1 VALEADLSLDIAQ
14 ALAAASKV
22 GELID
27 QVTRA
32 VLTLDT
38 SSVAGQVSAAVDAAD
53 TTVAV
58 SVEAAPITAAVDG
71 AVDAA
76 DSEVTIEAD
85 ASDVTASVDRATD
98 AADTEVTVEAD
109 TGEIPPAIE
118 GAVEGADTTITPDID
133 TDPLKEKIRE
143 GLGEGERE
151 APASGSRTGGAFA
164 SGFTKAVTGALKSLP
179 EVTVGADTSEAD
191 REIASIRDELLR
203 LNDQT
208 IGVDISGAEASAELG
223 RLQARLDDLGAQVSE
238 PSVKVD
244 VAAANAALSTVK
256 GQLDTVESSSAS
268 VGAAA
273 KDAGGGLDI
282 LGDSLDDVSLGL
294 VAASGN
300 GVRLRG
306 VIQAISAA
314 GAAVGL
320 FQAAQAASDLSESA
334 SKAAVV
340 FGSATDQVADFGK
353 TSATSIG
360 LSEQKALEAT
370 GTFGNLFVAL
380 GTTKQQAADLSPE
393 VVALGADLA
402 SFNNLEVDE
411 TLEKLRSG
419 LVGEVEPLRSLG
431 VSFNAAQVDAKAM
444 ELGLVSANGEIT
456 EGAKLQARWALILEQ
471 TSTAQGDF
479 ARTSGGLANQQRILS
494 AEVENAQATIGQA
507 LLPALLEGVA
517 VARQD
522 LIPAFTEFGTRV
534 LPALASAV
542 IGLLPVAG
550 SFTQLLVASA
560 PAVEA
565 LASAIDAIPT
575 PLITLIG
582 LMVTFRKLGG
592 SDLFS
597 NLRSGFADLADPSKG
612 PGGFG
617 KSLKSSVGN
626 MIAANAA
633 SVGLSL
639 GLAAIGLAFTEEAD
653 KAAEFDRAVSQIVSG
668 LKEGESNTE
677 AFTNVFEKLVDEG
690 GTGAN
695 VLSQLGISAEEFS
708 VLVSKG
714 GDLTEN
720 FARSLGLTSDELGIL
735 NPLFEKF
742 ENELQA
748 AAKQEVQAIQAT
760 GDLTDEQIE
769 AAKAAATHADATK
782 ENGEKTTDYIAVLG
796 TLKEAERQAAEA
808 IGVTV
813 DETGGLVEATGPAAD
828 AADRLTL
835 ALAQVKL
842 GGQTSGAELTGLG
855 LAAGDARIAGEDLQ
869 NVADTLGVSLDDL
882 KLFIGGVTDAV
893 NQFADDTLATLP
905 SVGDIIG
912 DLGEDFSPRALLDKL
927 TQATE
932 DIADFQTNIEAL
944 AAFPRVQQI
953 AATNGPAVAAA
964 LAQPIK
970 DGNTQILTDLENQAG
985 AFDLHYAGLD
995 ENLRNNLGPQLAE
1008 ATGLTGTLATEA
1020 FGETFHPEEDA
1031 TIATHGTAIAIAN
1044 ATPDAVSAAGTL
1056 GSDTVDGYF
1065 ETVGR
1070 MPGVATEISA
1080 NSSAA
1085 VAAQRLGASL
1095 AGAFLGSGATGGFK
1109 AGVGGMPSAAGAA
1122 ADLAVGQ
1129 ISLREAI
1136 ARTAGK
1142 GVGAAIADGLS
1153 AGINNAAQAVANAA
1167 AALVDAAINSARAK
1181 AKSKSPSL
1189 LFAEL
1194 GEDLAAGVVIGLDA
1208 GTSAVEAASASLI
1221 NAAAATTAA
1230 SVSDVSVQPF
1240 GAGSA
1245 SGGIVVNAVPGMVS
1259 IDLSGIDDPAV
1270 ARRVGDSAASGFV
1283 DGLLQRRVTALAKVS

>member
-1 VALEADLSLDIAQ
+1 MALEADLSLDIAQ

-38 SSVAGQVSAAVDAAD
+38 SAVPAEVSAAVDAAD
-53 TTVAV
+53 TQVIVTGDASELTGEVTGAV
-58 SVEAAPITAAVDG
+58 DAADSAVVVTGDAADVTGSIDG

-76 DSEVTIEAD
+76 DSHVEVTAD
-85 ASDVTASVDRATD
+85 APDVTGSINAAVA
-98 AADTEVTVEAD
+98 AADTQVTIDAD
-109 TGEIPPAIE
+109 DDGS
-118 GAVEGADTTITPDID
+118 
-133 TDPLKEKIRE
+133 
-143 GLGEGERE
+143 LGVL
-151 APASGSRTGGAFA
+151 GGA
-164 SGFTKAVTGALKSLP
+164 
-179 EVTVGADTSEAD
+179 
-191 REIASIRDELLR
+191 
-203 LNDQT
+203 
-208 IGVDISGAEASAELG
+208 
-223 RLQARLDDLGAQVSE
+223 
-238 PSVKVD
+238 
-244 VAAANAALSTVK
+244 
-256 GQLDTVESSSAS
+256 
-268 VGAAA
+268 
-273 KDAGGGLDI
+273 
-282 LGDSLDDVSLGL
+282 LDDVNLGL
-294 VAASGN
+294 VAAAGN
-300 GVRLRG
+300 GVRLRA

-340 FGSATDQVADFGK
+340 FGAATDQVADFGK

-393 VVALGADLA
+393 VVSLGADLA

-411 TLEKLRSG
+411 TLEKIRSG

-444 ELGLVSANGEIT
+444 ELGLADANGTIS

-471 TSTAQGDF
+471 TGTAQGDF
-479 ARTSGGLANQQRILS
+479 TRTSAGLANQQRILS
-494 AEVENAQATIGQA
+494 AEVQNAQATIGQA

-522 LIPAFTEFGTRV
+522 LIPAFTEFGTKV

-560 PAVEA
+560 PAVET
-565 LASAIDAIPT
+565 LASAIDSIPT

-592 SDLFS
+592 TDVFTK
-597 NLRSGFADLADPSKG
+597 LRTGFADLADPKKG

-617 KSLKSSVGN
+617 TSLKKSVGD
-626 MIAANAA
+626 MITANAA
-633 SVGLSL
+633 SIGLSL

-653 KAAEFDRAVSQIVSG
+653 KAAEFQRQVSRIATG
-668 LKEGESNTE
+668 LKDGE
-677 AFTNVFEKLVDEG
+677 TNVDAFASTFEGLVDEG
-690 GTGAN
+690 GSAASI
-695 VLSQLGISAEEFS
+695 LAQLGITSEEFS
-708 VLVSKG
+708 AAVSKG
-714 GDLTEN
+714 GDLTEIL
-720 FARSLGLTSDELGIL
+720 ARTLGLTTDELGIL
-735 NPLFEKF
+735 KPFLDDFADQIEG
-742 ENELQA
+742 A
-748 AAKQEVQAIQAT
+748 ARQEVQAIKAT
-760 GDLTDEQIE
+760 GDLSDETIE
-769 AAKAAATHADATK
+769 AAEAANTHADATK
-782 ENGEKTTDYIAVLG
+782 NNGEQTTDYVAVLG
-796 TLKEAERQAAEA
+796 VLKEAQLQAAEA

-813 DETGGLVEATGPAAD
+813 DETGHLVEATGPAAD

-835 ALAQVKL
+835 ALAQVRL
-842 GGQTSGAELTGLG
+842 GGQTTGVELTGLG
-855 LAAGDARIAGEDLQ
+855 LAAGDARVAGEDLQ
-869 NVADTLGVSLDDL
+869 TVADTLGVSLDDL
-882 KLFIGGVTDAV
+882 KTFVGGVTDAV

-912 DLGEDFSPRALLDKL
+912 DLGDDFSPRALLDKL

-970 DGNTQILTDLENQAG
+970 DGNTEILSDLENQAG

-995 ENLRNNLGPQLAE
+995 ENLRNNLGPQIAE
-1008 ATGLTGTLATEA
+1008 ATGLTGQLATDA
-1020 FGETFHPEEDA
+1020 FGETFHPELDA

-1044 ATPDAVSAAGTL
+1044 AAPEAVSAAGTL
-1056 GSDTVDGYF
+1056 GTDTVDGYF

-1085 VAAQRLGASL
+1085 IAAQRLGASL
-1095 AGAFLGSGATGGFK
+1095 AGAFLGSGASGGFK
-1109 AGVGGMPSAAGAA
+1109 AGVGTMPSAAGAA

-1153 AGINNAAQAVANAA
+1153 AGISNAAQAVANAA

-1194 GEDLAAGVVIGLDA
+1194 GEDLAAGVVIGLAD
-1208 GTSAVEAASASLI
+1208 GTAAVEAASASLI

-1240 GAGSA
+1240 GAGSS
-1245 SGGIVVNAVPGMVS
+1245 SGGIVVNAVPGMVA
-1259 IDLSGIDDPAV
+1259 IDLSGISDPAV

>member
-14 ALAAASKV
+14 ALAAAGKV

-118 GAVEGADTTITPDID
+118 GAVDGADTTITPDID
-133 TDPLKEKIRE
+133 IDPLKEKIRD
-143 GLGEGERE
+143 GLGEGEQQ
-151 APASGSRTGGAFA
+151 APAAGARSGGAFA
-164 SGFTKAVTGALKSLP
+164 SGFTRAVTGALKSLP

-208 IGVDISGAEASAELG
+208 IGVDISGQEAAAELG

-244 VAAANAALSTVK
+244 VAAANAALGTVR
-256 GQLDTVESSSAS
+256 GQLDAVESSSAS

-273 KDAGGGLDI
+273 ADAGDGFDV

-320 FQAAQAASDLSESA
+320 FQAAQAASDLAESS

-340 FGSATDQVADFGK
+340 FGTATDQVAEFGR

-380 GTTKQQAADLSPE
+380 GTTKQQAADLAPE

-411 TLEKLRSG
+411 TLEKIRSG

-444 ELGLVSANGEIT
+444 ELGLADANGEIS

-471 TSTAQGDF
+471 TGTAQGDF
-479 ARTSGGLANQQRILS
+479 ARTSEGLANQQRILS
-494 AEVENAQATIGQA
+494 AEVQNAQATIGQA
-507 LLPALLEGVA
+507 LLPVLLEGVS
-517 VARQD
+517 VARQE
-522 LIPAFTEFGTRV
+522 LIPAFTEFGTDV

-550 SFTQLLVASA
+550 SFTQLLVAAA

-565 LASAIDAIPT
+565 LAGAIDSIPT

-582 LMVTFRKLGG
+582 LMVTFRKIGG
-592 SDLFS
+592 SDLFT
-597 NLRSGFADLADPSKG
+597 NLRTGFADLADPTKG

-617 KSLKSSVGN
+617 ASLKKSVGD

-639 GLAAIGLAFTEEAD
+639 GLAAIGLAFTEEAE

-677 AFTNVFEKLVDEG
+677 AFTNVFERLVDEG

-695 VLSQLGISAEEFS
+695 VLAQLGISAEEFS

-720 FARSLGLTSDELGIL
+720 FARSLGLTTDELGIL
-735 NPLFEKF
+735 APLLEKF
-742 ENELQA
+742 EAELQA

-760 GDLTDEQIE
+760 GDLTDQQIE

-782 ENGEKTTDYIAVLG
+782 GNGEQTTDYVAVLG
-796 TLKEAERQAAEA
+796 TLKEAQTQAAEA
-808 IGVTV
+808 IGVSV
-813 DETGGLVEATGPAAD
+813 DETGKLVEATGPAAE
-828 AADRLTL
+828 AADRLAL
-835 ALAQVKL
+835 ALGAVQQ
-842 GGQTSGAELTGLG
+842 GGVATNAELGFLAI
-855 LAAGDARIAGEDLQ
+855 AAGNAKVAEEDLQ
-869 NVADTLGVSLDDL
+869 NVADQLGVSLDDL
-882 KLFIGGVTDAV
+882 KTFVGSVADAV
-893 NQFADDTLATLP
+893 NQFADSTLATLP

-912 DLGEDFSPRALLDKL
+912 DLGDDFSPRALLDKL

-932 DIADFQTNIEAL
+932 DIANFQANIEAL

-964 LAQPIK
+964 LAQPVK
-970 DGNTQILTDLENQAG
+970 DGNTQVIQDLEDQAG

-995 ENLRNNLGPQLAE
+995 ESLRNELGPQIAE

-1020 FGETFHPEEDA
+1020 FGETFHPQEDA

-1044 ATPDAVSAAGTL
+1044 AAPEAVAAAGQL
-1056 GSDTVDGYF
+1056 GTDSVDGYF

-1070 MPGVATEISA
+1070 MPGVATEISDQSNA
-1080 NSSAA
+1080 AISAK
-1085 VAAQRLGASL
+1085 RLGATL
-1095 AGAFLGSGATGGFK
+1095 AGAFLGTGATGGFK
-1109 AGVGGMPSAAGAA
+1109 SGVAAMPAAAGAA

-1129 ISLREAI
+1129 ITLRQAI

-1153 AGINNAAQAVANAA
+1153 AGISAASEAVASAA
-1167 AALVDAAINSARAK
+1167 ASLVQAAIARARAE

-1194 GEDLAAGVVIGLDA
+1194 GEDLAAGVVVGLAD
-1208 GTSAVEAASASLI
+1208 GTAAVEAASASLI

-1240 GAGSA
+1240 GAGS
-1245 SGGIVVNAVPGMVS
+1245 STGGIVVNAVPGMVA
-1259 IDLSGIDDPAV
+1259 IDLSGISDPAV